1 MMDFISIPLV
11 VGMITLGIYNLFE
24 LFVHKKERLN
34 IIDKIGEKF
43 DASMIENRFSFPG
56 RVASSNSYISLK
68 IGCLLIGLGLGL
80 LVGFFISTYGLGE
93 FNLISQSLKSGNLE
107 WDKLNQLKDI
117 VGIIYGACVFLFGGL
132 GLLGAFMLEMKYLSK
147 KQQ

>member
-56 RVASSNSYISLK
+56 RAAGNNSYISLK

-107 WDKLNQLKDI
+107 WEKLNQLKDI

-132 GLLGAFMLEMKYLSK
+132 GLLAAFILEMKFQSK